1 MQPSIT
7 TPDGVTRHRIRTS
20 DWSEDELERNGSSSR
35 HPEKPHNPT
44 RLEEGLPPHH
54 IPGVPDRVGIKRF
67 VDRFL
72 RKGKKQIGIG
82 ESLYNIATSSFLNL
96 FLVFLPISWVLYFHE
111 EDHYHL
117 IFAFSFLA
125 IMPLERLFDY
135 CGEQMAFYCGK
146 DLSDLIV
153 ITLNN
158 IVEATLAIILLI
170 KNQYRILQATII
182 GVIVLHLLLIP
193 GTAFITGG
201 ARIMSQELTPHIN
214 ELNHT
219 LLTMGVLSIV
229 LPAAFFAALDRG
241 TNASVGA
248 VGEEAVP
255 LLSDEMRGHFLVF
268 SRGIAVILLLLY
280 IASRF
285 YIHDPPGDD
294 NVFQPHAELTE
305 AMRQHEEKLAHE
317 EPEVNQW
324 VNIAVIIVAVGLMAV
339 TAEFLVESTESVT
352 HDLHVP
358 EEWLGLVLLPIVS
371 FAADGAIAIL
381 YFFRSIYH
389 HYFRTPIEPISLA
402 RARAIDLSVQF
413 GLFWMPAI
421 TLIAWWSHKP
431 FILLFDLFEVA
442 VLVSAVFLVN
452 YVTADGKTN
461 WAEGCAMVGF
471 YTMIALCAWFYPG
484 QPEIRLFMQQDTVA
498 SAVAALAGGGGG
510 EGGGH

>member
-1 MQPSIT
+1 MAQNIST
-7 TPDGVTRHRIRTS
+7 VDGVTRHRIRTS
-20 DWSEDELERNGSSSR
+20 DWSEDEFEQGGPSR
-35 HPEKPHNPT
+35 QRAEKPEAQREQP
-44 RLEEGLPPHH
+44 LPHH
-54 IPGVPDRVGIKRF
+54 IPGMPDSVGLKRF
-67 VDRFL
+67 ADRFL
-72 RKGKKQIGIG
+72 RRGKRQIGVL

-96 FLVFLPISWVLYFHE
+96 FIIFLPISWVLYFHE
-111 EDHYHL
+111 EDHFHL

-125 IMPLERLFDY
+125 IIPLERLFDY

-146 DLSDLIV
+146 DLSDLII

-201 ARIMSQELTPHIN
+201 ARIMSQDLTPHIN

-241 TNASVGA
+241 TSAA
-248 VGEEAVP
+248 TETAGEAGP
-255 LLSDEMRGHFLVF
+255 ILLSDEMRGSFLAF
-268 SRGIAVILLLLY
+268 SRGMAVILLVMY
-280 IASRF
+280 ICSRI
-285 YIHDPPGDD
+285 YIHDPPGED
-294 NVFQPHAELTE
+294 NAFQPHAELPATIRE
-305 AMRQHEEKLAHE
+305 HEEKLAHE

-324 VNIAVIIVAVGLMAV
+324 VNIIVIIISVGLMAV

-352 HDLHVP
+352 HQLHIP

-371 FAADGAIAIL
+371 FAADGAIAII
-381 YFFRSIYH
+381 YFFRSLYH
-389 HYFRTPIEPISLA
+389 HYFRTPIKPISLA

-413 GLFWMPAI
+413 SLFWMPVF
-421 TLIAWWSHKP
+421 TLIAWWTHKP
-431 FILLFDLFEVA
+431 FSLLFDLFEVV
-442 VLVSAVFLVN
+442 VLVCSCFLVN

-471 YTMIALCAWFYPG
+471 YAIIAMCAWFYPG
-484 QPEIRLFMQQDTVA
+484 QPEVRLFLQA
-498 SAVAALAGGGGG
+498 GPIAGGAGATAGG
-510 EGGGH
+510 EGGH